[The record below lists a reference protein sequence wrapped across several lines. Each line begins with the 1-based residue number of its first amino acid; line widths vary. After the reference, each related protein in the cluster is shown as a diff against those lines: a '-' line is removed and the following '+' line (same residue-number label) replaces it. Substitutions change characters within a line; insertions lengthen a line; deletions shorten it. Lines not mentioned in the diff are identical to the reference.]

1 MRNGVKSCLYRPKS
15 RFVFVLTKVYSTTFS
30 GGVTHEF
37 C

>member
-1 MRNGVKSCLYRPKS
+1 MHNGVKGCLQLPIS
-15 RFVFVLTKVYSTTFS
+15 RFVLTKVYSTTFS